1 MLYSLC
7 IISGAIIGFKL
18 YESLGI
24 LLGAIFGILVIIAI
38 QLDLIMHILK
48 RQNTNTGPKN

>member
-38 QLDLIMHILK
+38 QLDLIMLK